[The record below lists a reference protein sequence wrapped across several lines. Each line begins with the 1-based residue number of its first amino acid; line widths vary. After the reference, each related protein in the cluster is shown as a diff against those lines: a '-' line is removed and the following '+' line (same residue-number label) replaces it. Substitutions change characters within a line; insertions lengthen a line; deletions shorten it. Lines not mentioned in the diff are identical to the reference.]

1 MQNFP
6 KNERLCGKNNIAN
19 LFSSGSS
26 IKQSFLR
33 LVWGSYKFN
42 PQATAKIVFVVPKKN
57 IKKAVNRNLLK
68 RRMREAFYQHKS
80 ELYKIIKKKEEQLAI
95 AIIYQSEELLSYKV
109 IDEKIKLILHRLS
122 EDI

>member
-6 KNERLCGKNNIAN
+6 KNERLCKKTDIAN
-19 LFSSGSS
+19 LFLNGSS
-26 IKQSFLR
+26 IKYSFLR
-33 LVWGSYKFN
+33 LVWSSYDFN
-42 PQATAKIVFVVPKKN
+42 SESTVKIVFVVPKKN

-68 RRMREAFYQHKS
+68 RRMRHAFCQYKS
-80 ELYKIIKKKEEQLAI
+80 ELYEIIKKKEEQLAI

-122 EDI
+122 EEI